1 MTSNG
6 NVREQITV
14 ALLGSTGS
22 IGTQT
27 IDVVASEAERFRITA
42 LAAGSDVIA
51 LAKQA
56 AEIRPDVVV
65 VADASRAR
73 ELSDLV
79 PAGIAVEA
87 GADAMAAVAAS
98 ADVAVNAVV
107 GFAGLPVTMAT
118 LAAGKRLAL
127 ANKESLIAAGPVVRT
142 VRDIP
147 GAEIVPVDSE
157 HCAVHQCLRA
167 GEGTRRLSR
176 IVLTASGGP
185 FRGRN
190 AADLAQVTREQALA
204 HPTWSMGPKITI
216 DSSTLMNKGLEVIE
230 AHELFDTDYD
240 DIDVVVH
247 PQSIV
252 HSMAEFTDGATIAQL
267 SMPDMRL
274 PIGYALAF
282 PDRIGT
288 PFGSLDLTQ
297 SFELTFEPPDRDTFR
312 CLALAEQAGRAGQ
325 TAPAWMSA
333 ANEVAVDAFLDGRIR
348 WSGIAELVERALD
361 QWDGSAA
368 DSLDAVLAADA
379 AARVVT
385 VGLLDSEVLS

>member
-167 GEGTRRLSR
+167 GEGTRRLSH

-190 AADLAQVTREQALA
+190 AADLAQVTREVMRPQDLLA
-204 HPTWSMGPKITI
+204 RYGGEEFVLLLPDTNVESGVAAMTRLQRELTTRFFLQGSEKILITF
-216 DSSTLMNKGLEVIE
+216 SAGV
-230 AHELFDTDYD
+230 
-240 DIDVVVH
+240 
-247 PQSIV
+247 
-252 HSMAEFTDGATIAQL
+252 AQL
-267 SMPDMRL
+267 H
-274 PIGYALAF
+274 
-282 PDRIGT
+282 
-288 PFGSLDLTQ
+288 
-297 SFELTFEPPDRDTFR
+297 
-312 CLALAEQAGRAGQ
+312 
-325 TAPAWMSA
+325 
-333 ANEVAVDAFLDGRIR
+333 
-348 WSGIAELVERALD
+348 
-361 QWDGSAA
+361 
-368 DSLDAVLAADA
+368 
-379 AARVVT
+379 
-385 VGLLDSEVLS
+385 DSETSMDALQRADKSMYLAKRSGKNRVMAA

>member
-147 GAEIVPVDSE
+147 GACP
-157 HCAVHQCLRA
+157 
-167 GEGTRRLSR
+167 R
-176 IVLTASGGP
+176 IVGEACWRRSSAGSGPAIPEVLPGCLP
-185 FRGRN
+185 GH
-190 AADLAQVTREQALA
+190 AADVQPNMSSYIRLA
-204 HPTWSMGPKITI
+204 H
-216 DSSTLMNKGLEVIE
+216 
-230 AHELFDTDYD
+230 
-240 DIDVVVH
+240 
-247 PQSIV
+247 
-252 HSMAEFTDGATIAQL
+252 
-267 SMPDMRL
+267 
-274 PIGYALAF
+274 
-282 PDRIGT
+282 
-288 PFGSLDLTQ
+288 
-297 SFELTFEPPDRDTFR
+297 
-312 CLALAEQAGRAGQ
+312 
-325 TAPAWMSA
+325 
-333 ANEVAVDAFLDGRIR
+333 
-348 WSGIAELVERALD
+348 
-361 QWDGSAA
+361 
-368 DSLDAVLAADA
+368 
-379 AARVVT
+379 
-385 VGLLDSEVLS
+385 

>member
-147 GAEIVPVDSE
+147 GAEIVPVTAE
-157 HCAVHQCLRA
+157 HVTLGRA
-167 GEGTRRLSR
+167 AYRDFGRGSGHRARLNFGDCF
-176 IVLTASGGP
+176 A
-185 FRGRN
+185 
-190 AADLAQVTREQALA
+190 
-204 HPTWSMGPKITI
+204 
-216 DSSTLMNKGLEVIE
+216 
-230 AHELFDTDYD
+230 
-240 DIDVVVH
+240 
-247 PQSIV
+247 
-252 HSMAEFTDGATIAQL
+252 
-267 SMPDMRL
+267 
-274 PIGYALAF
+274 YALA
-282 PDRIGT
+282 RAT
-288 PFGSLDLTQ
+288 A
-297 SFELTFEPPDRDTFR
+297 EPILFKGDDFTH
-312 CLALAEQAGRAGQ
+312 
-325 TAPAWMSA
+325 TDVIPA
-333 ANEVAVDAFLDGRIR
+333 VRP
-348 WSGIAELVERALD
+348 
-361 QWDGSAA
+361 
-368 DSLDAVLAADA
+368 
-379 AARVVT
+379 
-385 VGLLDSEVLS
+385 